1 MNPLQFLIDLAALAV
16 LAASWLYFLR
26 AAVRQSAHLP
36 SRKLHM
42 TPELWVAL
50 ALTALAVV
58 YYVYTLV
65 RPERS

>member
-1 MNPLQFLIDLAALAV
+1 VNPLQFLIDLAVLAL

-26 AAVRQSAHLP
+26 AAVRQSAHIP
-36 SRKLHM
+36 SRKPHM

-58 YYVYTLV
+58 YYIYTLV
-65 RPERS
+65 RPGRS

>member
-1 MNPLQFLIDLAALAV
+1 MNSLQFLIDLAVLAV

-26 AAVRQSAHLP
+26 AAVRRSAHLP

-50 ALTALAVV
+50 ALAVVAVV

-65 RPERS
+65 RPGRS